1 VSRLVNVSNRVAT
14 PRKGIAMGGLAVG
27 ILQAMQAR
35 GGLWFGWSGQTT
47 QEPPE
52 PKPALARRGD
62 IQFAT
67 LDLQADEFNLYYGGF
82 CNGTLWPLCHYFLDT
97 FRYSDE
103 EFAAYVDVNRR
114 LATSLVPLLRDDD
127 VVWVH
132 DYQLIPMGEQLRD
145 LGVTQPIG
153 FFLHVPFPHI
163 EALRALPVHR
173 EIMQMLLAY
182 DLIGLQTHRDAE
194 ALRSAAVELW
204 GRGSIATDGSLVYR
218 ERRIDIGVFPIGVD
232 VDGIQQQAAQSQARD
247 SVRRFVTG
255 LRGRRCVI
263 GVDRLDY
270 SKGLVERFRAYEQ
283 FLLAHP
289 EHLNEVTLIQIAPLS
304 RAELR
309 SYAEI
314 RRQLE
319 QAAGRTNGRL
329 ADTDWTPIRYLNR
342 NFPHEDLMGF
352 LRYADVGLVTPVR
365 DGMNLVAKE
374 YIAAQ
379 DPEDPGVLV
388 LSSLA
393 GAAVELTDALVV
405 NPNDIRAVAEAIQ
418 TALTLPRAERRE
430 RHRRML
436 ETLRKNDIHAWHTR
450 FLRRLESSAR
460 IRAHAG
466 GDSIGPSKLSS
477 PRASPGSPTRPV

>member
-1 VSRLVNVSNRVAT
+1 MSRLVNVSNRVAS
-14 PRKGIAMGGLAVG
+14 PRKGMAVGGLAVG

-47 QEPPE
+47 ADTPAS
-52 PKPALARRGD
+52 KPSLTRRGD
-62 IQFAT
+62 IQYAT
-67 LDLQADEFNLYYGGF
+67 LDLQVDEFALFYGGF
-82 CNGTLWPLCHYFLDT
+82 CNSTLWPLCHYFLDT

-103 EFAAYVDVNRR
+103 EFDAYLAVNRR
-114 LATSLVPLLRDDD
+114 LAESLRPLLQQDD

-132 DYQLIPMGEQLRD
+132 DYQLIPLGARLRE
-145 LGVTQPIG
+145 LGVSRPIG

-163 EALRALPVHR
+163 EALRALPVYA
-173 EIMQMLLAY
+173 ELMQSLLAY
-182 DLIGLQTHRDAE
+182 DLIGVQTHRDAE
-194 ALRSAAVELW
+194 SLRSAAIELW
-204 GRGSIATDGSLVYR
+204 GRGSIATDGSLQHDG
-218 ERRIDIGVFPIGVD
+218 RRVDLGVFPIGVD
-232 VDGIQQQAAQSQARD
+232 VDGIQQHAVQSQTRD
-247 SVRRFVTG
+247 SVRRFGAG

-270 SKGLVERFRAYEQ
+270 SKGLVERFRAYER
-283 FLLAHP
+283 FLLAYPQHM
-289 EHLNEVTLIQIAPLS
+289 NKVTLIQIAPLS

-309 SYAEI
+309 SYADI

-352 LRYADVGLVTPVR
+352 LRYAHVGLVTPVR

-374 YIAAQ
+374 YVAAQ
-379 DPEDPGVLV
+379 DPEDPGMLV

-393 GAAVELTDALVV
+393 GAAVELTDALIV
-405 NPNDIRAVAEAIQ
+405 NPNDIRGVAEAIQ
-418 TALTLPRAERRE
+418 VALTLPRAERCD
-430 RHRRML
+430 RHQRL
-436 ETLRKNDIHAWHTR
+436 LATLRKSDIHAWHTR

-460 IRAHAG
+460 TRTRADERG
-466 GDSIGPSKLSS
+466 IGL
-477 PRASPGSPTRPV
+477 TN